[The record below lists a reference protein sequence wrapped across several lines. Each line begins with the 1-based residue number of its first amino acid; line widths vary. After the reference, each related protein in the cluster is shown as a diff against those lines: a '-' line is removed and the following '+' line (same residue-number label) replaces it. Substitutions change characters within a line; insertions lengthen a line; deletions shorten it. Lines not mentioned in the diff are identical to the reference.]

1 MNYKDI
7 AVINERRLKQK
18 NLRLTTLLYNA
29 IVKLEDENNADVF
42 EDVHEYLL
50 DELGMTEEEY
60 KEIMEK
66 WQ

>member
-1 MNYKDI
+1 MTYKDI

-18 NLRLTTLLYNA
+18 NERLKILLYNA
-29 IVKLEDENNADVF
+29 IVKLEDENNADIF

-60 KEIMEK
+60 KEIME
-66 WQ
+66 

>member
-7 AVINERRLKQK
+7 AVKNEQRLKQK
-18 NLRLTTLLYNA
+18 NERLKILLYNA

-50 DELGMTEEEY
+50 DELVMTEEEY

-66 WQ
+66 

>member
-18 NLRLTTLLYNA
+18 NERLKILLYNA

-60 KEIMEK
+60 KEIMEE
-66 WQ
+66 

>member
-1 MNYKDI
+1 MTYKDI
-7 AVINERRLKQK
+7 AVKNEQRLKQK
-18 NLRLTTLLYNA
+18 NERLKILLYNA

-60 KEIMEK
+60 KEIME
-66 WQ
+66 

>member
-18 NLRLTTLLYNA
+18 NERLKILLYNA
-29 IVKLEDENNADVF
+29 IVKLEDENNADIF

-66 WQ
+66 

>member
-7 AVINERRLKQK
+7 AVKNEQRLKQK

-60 KEIMEK
+60 KEITEK
-66 WQ
+66 

>member
-7 AVINERRLKQK
+7 AVKNEQRLKQK

-50 DELGMTEEEY
+50 DELGMTEKEY
-60 KEIMEK
+60 KEIMEE
-66 WQ
+66 

>member
-29 IVKLEDENNADVF
+29 IVKLEDENNAHVF

-66 WQ
+66 

>member
-1 MNYKDI
+1 MTYKDI

-18 NLRLTTLLYNA
+18 NERLKILLYNA
-29 IVKLEDENNADVF
+29 IVKLEDENNADIF

-50 DELGMTEEEY
+50 DELGMTEKEY

>member
-1 MNYKDI
+1 MTYKDI
-7 AVINERRLKQK
+7 AVINERRLTQK
-18 NLRLTTLLYNA
+18 NERLKILLYNA

-66 WQ
+66 

>member
-7 AVINERRLKQK
+7 AVKNEQRLKQK
-18 NLRLTTLLYNA
+18 NERLKILLYNA

-66 WQ
+66 

>member
-7 AVINERRLKQK
+7 AVKNEQRLKQK
-18 NLRLTTLLYNA
+18 NERLKILLYNA
-29 IVKLEDENNADVF
+29 IVKLEDENNADIF

-60 KEIMEK
+60 KEIMEE

>member
-1 MNYKDI
+1 MTYKDI
-7 AVINERRLKQK
+7 AVKNEQRLKQK
-18 NLRLTTLLYNA
+18 NERLKILLYNA

-50 DELGMTEEEY
+50 DELRMTEEEY

-66 WQ
+66 

>member
-7 AVINERRLKQK
+7 AVKNEQRLKQK
-18 NLRLTTLLYNA
+18 NERLKILLYNA
-29 IVKLEDENNADVF
+29 IVKLEDENNADIF

-50 DELGMTEEEY
+50 DELGMTEKEY

-66 WQ
+66 

>member
-18 NLRLTTLLYNA
+18 NERLKILLYNS

-66 WQ
+66 

>member
-7 AVINERRLKQK
+7 AVKNEQRLKQK
-18 NLRLTTLLYNA
+18 NERLKILLYNA

-60 KEIMEK
+60 KEIME
-66 WQ
+66 

>member
-1 MNYKDI
+1 MNYKNI

-18 NLRLTTLLYNA
+18 NERLKILLYNA